1 MMELN
6 TKRYFVSG
14 YYRAAGR
21 PKMEEELMRRTVL
34 YYIRTIVVS
43 RPEML
48 DFVMKMQDQLSAMNP
63 CWKKVR
69 IWYDD
74 GMLGICHFHIGEQ
87 NLTLQ
92 EIRENTMSNEP
103 D

>member
-69 IWYDD
+69 ICPRINWT
-74 GMLGICHFHIGEQ
+74 ISISQTFIHW
-87 NLTLQ
+87 
-92 EIRENTMSNEP
+92 R
-103 D
+103 

>member
-34 YYIRTIVVS
+34 YYIRTIVAS

-48 DFVMKMQDQLSAMNP
+48 DFVMKM
-63 CWKKVR
+63 
-69 IWYDD
+69 
-74 GMLGICHFHIGEQ
+74 
-87 NLTLQ
+87 
-92 EIRENTMSNEP
+92 
-103 D
+103 

>member
-1 MMELN
+1 MELN

-21 PKMEEELMRRTVL
+21 PKMEEELMRRAVACYL
-34 YYIRTIVVS
+34 RTIVTS

-48 DFVMKMQDQLSAMNP
+48 DFVMKMQDQLSAENP
-63 CWKKVR
+63 RWKKIR

-74 GMLGICHFHIGEQ
+74 GMAGICHFHIGEQ

-92 EIRENTMSNEP
+92 EIREDGNPN
-103 D
+103 